1 MPFKSIYHHSLIFRI
16 FASLALANG
25 LVSAPSF
32 ADQHEDGLIY
42 LDQGWTEE
50 QRQFYYHGTQGTA
63 MLPLVFWKNLEQADS
78 DALFSDPDYVQSLG
92 LAKGMKTDKFN
103 PEGLPVGLA
112 LNRVSD
118 GVFKGD
124 WVGFTC
130 SSCHQ
135 GELYYKGKTVRIDG
149 GSNHIFGMPRFSDAI
164 RVATHATLDDEA
176 KFERFYQRVKND
188 IEMSEEDVRAEL
200 KKASKYID
208 YYVDRVSGSPHD
220 FGPGR
225 MDAVNQIP
233 NTINAVY
240 PDVPENVKMTNAP
253 TKSPFVWNSPQSAW
267 VQWGGILHRPITR
280 NLGESLGAMVRVNID
295 PEKGEMFESTVALRE
310 QYELEADIRELEPPQ
325 WPEAV
330 FGKIDRE
337 LAAKGKQL
345 VAENC
350 ASCHTSYPYRWSSA
364 RMKGKRF
371 VENGLIPTSYM
382 GTDPMWWSSATADP
396 NPGYWTG
403 LLQPHMPNK
412 EKAASSGAIQA
423 VLKVG
428 VIEKYKPAM
437 GLTEDEWLSWNN
449 YSDPSDGLTEA
460 GAPTVPTYKAA
471 PLEGMWATAPF
482 LHNGSVPTLYD
493 LLLPASQRAEKWVQG
508 REFDPKKVGV
518 VTTEGSGDYVFDT
531 TLVGMSN
538 KGHSF
543 EDAPL
548 GRGVVG
554 RAFSEQERYAII
566 EYMKTLP
573 NGPGREAP
581 YGGPD
586 GEFDH
591 AWGENS
597 TFFNA
602 VKPSGYFHGEGD
614 APKGYLSTGE
624 ITDSEE
630 K

>member
-1 MPFKSIYHHSLIFRI
+1 MKVTPRLTPALI
-16 FASLALANG
+16 AL
-25 LVSAPSF
+25 LVAGTAESAF
-32 ADQHEDGLIY
+32 ADSHVTDELIY

-63 MLPLVFWKNLEQADS
+63 MLPLAFWKALEQADN
-78 DALFSDPDYVQSLG
+78 DQLFSDPDHVHALG
-92 LAKGMKTDKFN
+92 LARGQKSEKHN

-112 LNRVSD
+112 LNRVEK

-135 GELYYKGKTVRIDG
+135 GELYYQGKTVRIDG

-164 RVATHATLDDEA
+164 RVATQATLNDDTKFDRFYARVKDEA
-176 KFERFYQRVKND
+176 GMDKEG
-188 IEMSEEDVRAEL
+188 VRAEL
-200 KKASKYID
+200 KQALKYID
-208 YYVDRVSGSPHD
+208 YYVTRVAGSPHD

-240 PDVPENVKMTNAP
+240 PDVAENVKMTNAP

-295 PEKGEMFESTVALRE
+295 PDKGEMFESTVTLRE
-310 QYELEADIRELEPPQ
+310 QYQLEADIRELEAPQ
-325 WPEAV
+325 WPEHV
-330 FGKIDRE
+330 FGEIDRD
-337 LAAKGKQL
+337 LAAKGKSL
-345 VAENC
+345 VEENC
-350 ASCHTSYPYRWSSA
+350 SSCHTSYPYRWSAA

-371 VENGLIPTSYM
+371 VENGLIPNSYL

-396 NPGYWTG
+396 YPNYWTG

-412 EKAASSGAIQA
+412 EKTASTGDIQY

-428 VIEKYKPAM
+428 VLGKYKAALN
-437 GLTEDEWLSWNN
+437 LTEDEWLSWNN
-449 YSDPSDGLTEA
+449 YSDPSNGLGEA
-460 GAPTVPTYKAA
+460 GAPTVPSYKAA
-471 PLEGMWATAPF
+471 PLEGMWATGPF

-493 LLLPASQRAEKWVQG
+493 LLLPASERAEKWIQG

-518 VTTEGSGDYVFDT
+518 VTTEGSGDYTFDT

-554 RAFSEQERYAII
+554 RAFTDEERYAII

-573 NGPGREAP
+573 NGPDQHAP
-581 YGGPD
+581 YGGPE
-586 GEFDH
+586 GEFDD
-591 AWGENS
+591 AWGEGSNY
-597 TFFNA
+597 FNA
-602 VKPSGYFHGEGD
+602 VKPTGYFHGPGEAPEG
-614 APKGYLSTGE
+614 YMSTGTVTGE
-624 ITDSEE
+624 GQKPSY
-630 K
+630 